1 MKSVTIQDFLTPEE
15 IEKAADLYAK
25 CTADDQSEPFSVLC
39 TRDIIE
45 PVIDRINRTLGQEN
59 DPKYLAYCVEYVM
72 TKLRE
77 RDSMH

>member
-15 IEKAADLYAK
+15 IEKASDLYTK
-25 CTADDQSEPFSVLC
+25 CAADDHSAPFSVLC
-39 TRDIIE
+39 ARDIIE
-45 PVIDRINRTLGQEN
+45 PVIDRINRDLGQEN

-77 RDSMH
+77 SDSMH